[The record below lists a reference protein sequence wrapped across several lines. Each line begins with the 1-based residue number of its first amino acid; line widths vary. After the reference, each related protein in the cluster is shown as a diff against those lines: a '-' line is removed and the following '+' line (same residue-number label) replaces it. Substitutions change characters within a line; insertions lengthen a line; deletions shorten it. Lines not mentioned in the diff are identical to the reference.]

1 MDISHRD
8 AYGTK
13 QPRGGATTLL
23 DLVSRDDQDTTI
35 FPLTTNI
42 TRFTRDESLRTI
54 PFSSVIREFLFNG
67 PAKFGQ
73 TFVFELDELRCGDLI
88 QGLFIQ
94 VQLGS
99 WFTELV
105 RMNLEQGIYSY
116 KTPQD
121 AWTYSNAL
129 GTAILEEATL
139 EVDDQILE
147 RITGNSTNVVS
158 ILFPDLN
165 SQVGMSDVEGYKSIG
180 DVKAWTGSRCLPTED
195 RWITVPL
202 LFSMLRERL
211 TATFPLIAC
220 RSGTIRVKVTLKRFD
235 QIVRNISG
243 KRISCDDTPLGKN
256 IVLNNHTI
264 FPIITMKTDNGYN
277 SRGGDTSHFLNSNQI
292 IILTSTPKHPS
303 IGNIITG
310 NFIQNGTTITN
321 ITQTIAQSDIT
332 LPAIIITLSKPL
344 VGISEKAGDIFTYTA
359 TVPTTVSVVTPM
371 IPPDIVNIQLLTY
384 GIFVDGPYR
393 EMLLRQPF
401 ERPFREIQQF
411 DFTEPLKY
419 LVNKTGQDS
428 IQIQLPLE
436 ANQPVE
442 EIVWFLR
449 RKAAI
454 TLNNDWVNYSATLE
468 KDYDPVFSPLEP
480 LLSYAKIQANGMDIV
495 SQDESWFRSHI
506 SRAHKGG
513 KVAYDSYIY
522 GYSFAQHPAEH
533 NPSGTI
539 NASRLNSLRLTL
551 DVKPPG
557 GASDTEWEVRVF
569 VFAFQWIRFGNGIC
583 NKVFID

>member
-1 MDISHRD
+1 MDIGQRD

-23 DLVSRDDQDTTI
+23 DLVSRDDQDTTL

-54 PFSSVIREFLFNG
+54 PFTPVLREFVFNG
-67 PAKFGQ
+67 PASFGQ
-73 TFVFELDELRCGDLI
+73 TFVFELDESRCGDLI

-99 WFTELV
+99 WFTNFV
-105 RMNLEQGIYSY
+105 KMKLEIQDYRFQN
-116 KTPQD
+116 PQD

-129 GTAILEEATL
+129 GTSLLEEATL
-139 EVDDQILE
+139 EVDDQVLE
-147 RITGNSTNVVS
+147 KITGDSVNIVS
-158 ILFPDLN
+158 KLFPDLN
-165 SQVGMSDVEGYKSIG
+165 LQMGMSDVEGYTSIE
-180 DVKAWTGSRCLPTED
+180 DVKSWNGSRSLPTED
-195 RWITVPL
+195 GWITIPL

-211 TATFPLIAC
+211 TATFPIVAC
-220 RSGTIRVKVTLKRFD
+220 RSGTLRVKVSLKRFD
-235 QIVRNISG
+235 QVVRNVSG
-243 KRISCDDTPLGKN
+243 QRLNCDDTPLGKTL
-256 IVLNNHTI
+256 VLNNHTVFPTI
-264 FPIITMKTDNGYN
+264 TMTTDSGYNIYGATISHFFNGNQIQIVSSIPII
-277 SRGGDTSHFLNSNQI
+277 
-292 IILTSTPKHPS
+292 PVV
-303 IGNIITG
+303 GNEITG
-310 NFIQNGTTITN
+310 NFIQNGTLI
-321 ITQTIAQSDIT
+321 IDIKHTQAQSDPTKSSI
-332 LPAIIITLSKPL
+332 LITLSKPL
-344 VGISEKAGDIFTYTA
+344 VNIVENPGDIFIYTA
-359 TVPTTVSVVTPM
+359 KEPITVTVNTSTTVPE
-371 IPPDIVNIQLLTY
+371 ILNIQLLTY

-419 LVNKTGQDS
+419 LVNKTGNDN

-449 RKAAI
+449 RKASI

-468 KDYDPVFSPLEP
+468 KDYNSTFSPLEP

-506 SRAHKGG
+506 SRRHKGG

-522 GYSFAQHPAEH
+522 GYSFAQHPGEH
-533 NPSGTI
+533 HPSGTI

-557 GASDTEWEVRVF
+557 GVSDTEWEVRVF
-569 VFAFQWIRFGNGIC
+569 VFAFQWLRFGDGIC